1 MCLINTDIFIFFVQL
16 SIKRIGLQ
24 MGKDVVLLKTATS
37 QQVDNVI
44 LQINIFVISMFII
57 VGFFFIDKYNS

>member
-1 MCLINTDIFIFFVQL
+1 MCVIKTNIFIFFVQL

-37 QQVDNVI
+37 QQVE
-44 LQINIFVISMFII
+44 
-57 VGFFFIDKYNS
+57 YNS